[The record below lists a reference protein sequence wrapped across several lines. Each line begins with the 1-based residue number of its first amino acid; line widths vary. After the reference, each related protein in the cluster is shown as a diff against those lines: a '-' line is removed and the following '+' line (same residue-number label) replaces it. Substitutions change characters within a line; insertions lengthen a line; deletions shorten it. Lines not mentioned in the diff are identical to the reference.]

1 MGERYVEF
9 DELHGLKDVIS
20 DLRISRDI
28 SLRDGLRL
36 AGRLAGRLAACGT
49 FLDIACGTAWAC
61 GTFLGLRL
69 AGRSLLAGRL
79 AGRSLIY

>member
-28 SLRDGLRL
+28 TTSEGMLFRNSITQT
-36 AGRLAGRLAACGT
+36 AK
-49 FLDIACGTAWAC
+49 IAEQKTTAD
-61 GTFLGLRL
+61 RKK
-69 AGRSLLAGRL
+69 RS
-79 AGRSLIY
+79 

>member
-28 SLRDGLRL
+28 TTSE
-36 AGRLAGRLAACGT
+36 GT
-49 FLDIACGTAWAC
+49 GTLFSNS
-61 GTFLGLRL
+61 GYQLKPGHFVNSTG
-69 AGRSLLAGRL
+69 
-79 AGRSLIY
+79 

>member
-28 SLRDGLRL
+28 TTSE
-36 AGRLAGRLAACGT
+36 GT
-49 FLDIACGTAWAC
+49 GTLFSNSITQTTKIAEQKTTADRKKRSR
-61 GTFLGLRL
+61 F
-69 AGRSLLAGRL
+69 SLLFNLLSGFR
-79 AGRSLIY
+79 

>member
-28 SLRDGLRL
+28 TTSE
-36 AGRLAGRLAACGT
+36 GT
-49 FLDIACGTAWAC
+49 GEGTGTLFSNSITQTAKIAEQKTTADRKKRSR
-61 GTFLGLRL
+61 F
-69 AGRSLLAGRL
+69 SLLF
-79 AGRSLIY
+79 SLLGGFR

>member
-28 SLRDGLRL
+28 TTSE
-36 AGRLAGRLAACGT
+36 GT
-49 FLDIACGTAWAC
+49 GTLFSNSITQTAKIAEQKTTADRKKRSR
-61 GTFLGLRL
+61 F
-69 AGRSLLAGRL
+69 SLLF
-79 AGRSLIY
+79 SLLSGFR